1 MAEKDKLTGEDLD
14 NRAAELEIE
23 GRSDM
28 TADEKRK
35 AIAKAEKQQAKQEDD
50 QSQADEAKPE
60 EPQDGDPVESYD
72 VEAHTDRTNL
82 TLNGVKYR
90 LDTQTLLAVTKLL
103 DAAKVGA
110 NF

>member
-35 AIAKAEKQQAKQEDD
+35 AIAKAEKQQTKQDD
-50 QSQADEAKPE
+50 KPE
-60 EPQDGDPVESYD
+60 EPQDGEPVESFD

-82 TLNGVKYR
+82 TLNGTKYR